1 MEAFEYTSLDSDGRT
16 KKGIIQA
23 DSVKQARQLIRA
35 QQLTPV
41 DVQQVIERR
50 SQQSDGR
57 QFRIRF
63 KKNELPLIIRQLAT
77 LVEAGLPLD
86 EALLTLQEQSEHR
99 NTERI
104 LSTLHAKVMEGQS
117 LAHAMRLFPKAFDEL
132 VATSVEAGE
141 QAGKLAEV
149 LVQLAEYLETR
160 ETLGKKSLSALIYPM
175 ILIVTAIAVVAG
187 LMVYIVP
194 KVIDVFTSANVALP
208 LMTQVLIGISDF
220 LGQYGWLLLLGL
232 SVAFMAFFTALQKP
246 AFRLAW
252 HRRVLKVPVFGP
264 LTRTAQSARFTRTL
278 GILTHSAVPIVSAL
292 SLAARVVRN
301 EVMKQACQQVA
312 AAVREGASLAGALRS
327 AGEFPSLTVKLV
339 HSGEQSGRLSDM
351 LNRIAMVQERDVESK
366 LTTLTNAIQ
375 PLAIL
380 FVGLMVLFIV
390 LAMLLPIF
398 QINTLLN

>member
-1 MEAFEYTSLDSDGRT
+1 MEAFEYTSLDAAGRT
-16 KKGIIQA
+16 RKGIVQA
-23 DSVKQARQLIRA
+23 ESAKQARQLIRA
-35 QQLTPV
+35 QQLTPI
-41 DVQQVIERR
+41 DVKQVIERR
-50 SQQSDGR
+50 SRQSDSR

-63 KKNELPLIIRQLAT
+63 KKNELPLVIRQLAT

-86 EALLTLQEQSEHR
+86 EALTTLQEQSDHR

-117 LAHAMRLFPKAFDEL
+117 LAYAMRLFPKAFDEL

-141 QAGKLAEV
+141 QAGQLAEV
-149 LVQLAEYLETR
+149 LLQLADYLETR

-194 KVIDVFTSANVALP
+194 KVIDVFASANVALP
-208 LMTQVLIGISDF
+208 MMTQILITVSDF
-220 LGQYGWLLLLGL
+220 LAGYGWLLLLVFVL
-232 SVAFMAFFTALQKP
+232 LLMAFFAALQKP
-246 AFRLAW
+246 EFRLAW
-252 HRRVLKVPVFGP
+252 HRGLLRLPVFGP

-292 SLAARVVRN
+292 SLAAQVVRN
-301 EVMKQACQQVA
+301 AVMQQACQQVA
-312 AAVREGASLAGALRS
+312 TSVREGASLAGAMRS
-327 AGEFPSLTVKLV
+327 VGEFPSLAVKLV
-339 HSGEQSGRLSDM
+339 HSGEQSGRLSEM
-351 LNRIAMVQERDVESK
+351 LNRIALVQERDVESK

>member
-1 MEAFEYTSLDSDGRT
+1 MEAFEYTSLDATGRT
-16 KKGIIQA
+16 RKGIIQA
-23 DSVKQARQLIRA
+23 DSAKQARQLIRA

-41 DVQQVIERR
+41 DVQQVIERHR
-50 SQQSDGR
+50 ATGDSR

-77 LVEAGLPLD
+77 LVEAGLPID
-86 EALLTLQEQSEHR
+86 EALVTLQEQSDHR

-117 LAHAMRLFPKAFDEL
+117 LAYAMRLFPKAFDEL

-141 QAGKLAEV
+141 QAGQLAEV
-149 LVQLAEYLETR
+149 LLQLADYLETR

-194 KVIDVFTSANVALP
+194 KVIDVFASANVALP
-208 LMTQVLIGISDF
+208 LMTRILIAISDF
-220 LGQYGWLLLLGL
+220 LSHYGWLLLLAIAVIML
-232 SVAFMAFFTALQKP
+232 AFFTALQKP
-246 AFRLAW
+246 EFRMAW
-252 HRRVLKVPVFGP
+252 HGWVLKLPVFGP
-264 LTRTAQSARFTRTL
+264 LTRTTQSARFTRTL

-292 SLAARVVRN
+292 SLASQVVRN
-301 EVMKQACQQVA
+301 AVMKQACQQVA
-312 AAVREGASLAGALRS
+312 AAVREGASLAGAMRS
-327 AGEFPSLTVKLV
+327 VGEFPSLTVKLV
-339 HSGEQSGRLSDM
+339 NSGEQSGRLSDM

-380 FVGLMVLFIV
+380 FVGMMVLFIV

>member
-1 MEAFEYTSLDSDGRT
+1 MEAFEYTSLDATGRT

-23 DSVKQARQLIRA
+23 DSAKQARQLIRA

-41 DVQQVIERR
+41 DVQQVIERH
-50 SQQSDGR
+50 SSTGDSR

-77 LVEAGLPLD
+77 LVEAGLPID
-86 EALLTLQEQSEHR
+86 EALVTLQEQSDHR

-117 LAHAMRLFPKAFDEL
+117 LAYAMRLFPKAFDEL

-141 QAGKLAEV
+141 QAGQLAEV
-149 LVQLAEYLETR
+149 LLQLADYLETR

-194 KVIDVFTSANVALP
+194 KVIDVFASANVALP
-208 LMTQVLIGISDF
+208 LMTRILIAISDF
-220 LGQYGWLLLLGL
+220 LSHYGWLLLLAIAVIML
-232 SVAFMAFFTALQKP
+232 AFFTALQKP
-246 AFRLAW
+246 EFKMAW
-252 HRRVLKVPVFGP
+252 HGWVLKLPVFGP

-292 SLAARVVRN
+292 SLASQVVRN
-301 EVMKQACQQVA
+301 AVMKQACQQVA
-312 AAVREGASLAGALRS
+312 AAVREGASLAGAMRS
-327 AGEFPSLTVKLV
+327 VGEFPSLTVKLV
-339 HSGEQSGRLSDM
+339 NSGEQSGRLSDM
-351 LNRIAMVQERDVESK
+351 LNRIAMVQERDVEIK

-380 FVGLMVLFIV
+380 FVGMMVLFIV

>member
-1 MEAFEYTSLDSDGRT
+1 MEAFEYTSLDATGRT
-16 KKGIIQA
+16 KKGIVQA
-23 DSVKQARQLIRA
+23 DSAKQARQLIRA
-35 QQLTPV
+35 QQLTPI

-50 SQQSDGR
+50 SSQSDTR

-77 LVEAGLPLD
+77 LVEAGLPID
-86 EALLTLQEQSEHR
+86 EALVTLQEQSDHR
-99 NTERI
+99 NTARI

-117 LAHAMRLFPKAFDEL
+117 LAYAMRLFPKAFDEL

-141 QAGKLAEV
+141 QAGQLAEV
-149 LVQLAEYLETR
+149 LLQLADYLETR
-160 ETLGKKSLSALIYPM
+160 ETLGKKSMSALIYPM
-175 ILIVTAIAVVAG
+175 ILIITAIALVAG

-194 KVIDVFTSANVALP
+194 KVIDVFASANVALP
-208 LMTQVLIGISDF
+208 LMTRVLIGISDF
-220 LGQYGWLLLLGL
+220 LSQYGWLLLLGL
-232 SVAFMAFFTALQKP
+232 VVLILGFFTALQKP
-246 AFRLAW
+246 EFRLAW
-252 HRRVLKVPVFGP
+252 HRWLLKLPVFGS

-292 SLAARVVRN
+292 SLASQVVRN

-312 AAVREGASLAGALRS
+312 AAVREGASLAGAMRS
-327 AGEFPSLTVKLV
+327 VGEFPSLTVKLV